1 MINKFV
7 RKIVAKGNGTIT
19 ALIFILSIVSI
30 IFVYG
35 VSSTETNASPIEHLK
50 KSCLITLMGFSIMII
65 MQWINYG
72 YFKIISL
79 FAVLG
84 SVLLLLLAAS
94 QNTKIGGAEASRWI
108 KIFGVS
114 VQPSLLAGVSIL
126 LYISAYLSEQ
136 FHKNQFHWKIYS
148 WALLLPI
155 ALVLFLVLRSSNSM
169 AIIISI
175 TIMGVLLVGNF
186 PIKDYLIICLIIAG
200 LVVLFVFIAMEYPDL
215 LPNRFDTFSSRV
227 EAFFSNEKSISDQS
241 EQAKMAVAVNGVG
254 LGNSV
259 MKNLVAKSYADFIF
273 AILIEEMSVVG
284 AIALII
290 IYFILFYQCL
300 RIGKHTKNSFGKLL
314 VFSMS
319 FFTIVRIFVHIGV
332 CIGVLP
338 VTGQDL
344 PFFTLGGTSTL
355 INLVIFGVILSVN
368 AFEKKVAINKKT

>member
-7 RKIVAKGNGTIT
+7 RKIIAKGNGTIT

-35 VSSTETNASPIEHLK
+35 VSSTETTASPIEHLK
-50 KSCLITLMGFSIMII
+50 KSCIITFVGFSIMII

-72 YFKIISL
+72 HFRLIAVVSL
-79 FAVLG
+79 LG
-84 SVLLLLLAAS
+84 SIGLLLLAAS
-94 QNTKIGGAEASRWI
+94 QNTKIGGSEASRWYT
-108 KIFGVS
+108 VS
-114 VQPSLLAGVSIL
+114 GISIQPSLPAGVSIL
-126 LYISAYLSEQ
+126 LYISAYLADQ
-136 FHKNQFHWKIYS
+136 YHKMQFHWKMYS

-155 ALVLFLVLRSSNSM
+155 TIVLFLVLRSSNSM
-169 AIIISI
+169 AIIILI

-186 PIKDYLIICLIIAG
+186 PVKDYFIICLIIAG
-200 LVVLFVFIAMEYPDL
+200 LVGLFIFIAMEYPDL

-227 EAFFSNEKSISDQS
+227 EAFFSNEKSITDQS

-259 MKNLVAKSYADFIF
+259 MKNLVSKSYADFIF

-290 IYFILFYQCL
+290 VYFILFYQCL
-300 RIGKHTKNSFGKLL
+300 RIGKHAKNSFGKLL
-314 VFSMS
+314 VFSMA
-319 FFTIVRIFVHIGV
+319 FFTIIRIFVHIGV
-332 CIGVLP
+332 SVSAIP

-344 PFFTLGGTSTL
+344 PFFTLGGTATL
-355 INLVIFGVILSVN
+355 INLITFGVILSVN
-368 AFEKKVAINKKT
+368 AFEKRAANSKKI